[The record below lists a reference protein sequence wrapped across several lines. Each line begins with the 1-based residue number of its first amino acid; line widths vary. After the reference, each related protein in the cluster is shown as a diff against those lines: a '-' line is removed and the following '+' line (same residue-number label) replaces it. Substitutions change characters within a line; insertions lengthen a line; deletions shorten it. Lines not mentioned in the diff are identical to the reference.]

1 MFAFGNADL
10 LCGVWDSLQV
20 LQCQTSPFGH
30 MFGHMQPSAQHEQL
44 FNKYM
49 TKNRLFAYEPIFKI
63 VFTARIC

>member
-30 MFGHMQPSAQHEQL
+30 MYIKQPSAQREQF
-44 FNKYM
+44 FNK
-49 TKNRLFAYEPIFKI
+49 
-63 VFTARIC
+63 